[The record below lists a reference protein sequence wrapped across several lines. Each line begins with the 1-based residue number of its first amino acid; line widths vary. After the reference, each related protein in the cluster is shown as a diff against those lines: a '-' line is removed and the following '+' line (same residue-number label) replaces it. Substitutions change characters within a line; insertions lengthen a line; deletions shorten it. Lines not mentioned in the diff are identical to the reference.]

1 MLAHGFGEPIPE
13 MLGDRC
19 IRSRPGAFGFSQ
31 RDLERID
38 RGGRAVSWRRN
49 MVDLAKSG
57 FQLTHRTRARSR
69 GFSVVELL
77 MVMAII
83 AIMIAMAL
91 PTIFQ
96 ARRVYAVDDASTQV
110 IDILQFAQ
118 QRALA
123 ERQIMRVD
131 IVAGTDSTQG
141 TIQVT
146 DQETLTAGAGDDV
159 VIRSELL
166 PPNQEVTMNT
176 NVALFPLPP
185 RPFNF
190 NHWTW
195 PSGRL
200 RVYFMPDGIVTSD
213 PAAPTLLPQSFTLT
227 MYVPISPGNPDL
239 ELTSGITLFGP
250 TGSVRAW
257 GYDPASG
264 EFEEN

>member
-1 MLAHGFGEPIPE
+1 MVELVKSGSPLA
-13 MLGDRC
+13 L
-19 IRSRPGAFGFSQ
+19 RSRA
-31 RDLERID
+31 
-38 RGGRAVSWRRN
+38 RN
-49 MVDLAKSG
+49 
-57 FQLTHRTRARSR
+57 R

-83 AIMIAMAL
+83 AIMIAMTL

-146 DQETLTAGAGDDV
+146 DQETLVGGAGDDV

-166 PPNQEVTMNT
+166 PDNKEVTLNT
-176 NVALFPLPP
+176 NVGLFPLPP

-200 RVYFMPDGIVTSD
+200 RVFFMPDGIVTSD
-213 PAAPTLLPQSFTLT
+213 PTAPTLLPQSFTLT
-227 MYVPISPGNPDL
+227 MYVPISPGVPDTG
-239 ELTSGITLFGP
+239 LTSGITLFGP

-257 GYDPASG
+257 GYNPTSG
-264 EFEEN
+264 EFEEG